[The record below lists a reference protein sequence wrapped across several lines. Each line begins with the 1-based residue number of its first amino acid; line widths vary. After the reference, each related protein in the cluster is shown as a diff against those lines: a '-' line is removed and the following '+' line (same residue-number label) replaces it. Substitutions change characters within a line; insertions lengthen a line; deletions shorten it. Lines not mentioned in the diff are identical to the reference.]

1 VRSIACPKPG
11 STIFSEGATI
21 MLAEIFMV
29 RLEMLLRTIASS
41 SPMPVTDTR
50 FVPVTL
56 PRESGR
62 RTP

>member
-1 VRSIACPKPG
+1 
-11 STIFSEGATI
+11 